1 MLLSNTLP
9 GSDRSVSLQ
18 GAPMV
23 GELQNA
29 LAFCGPMMGIGD
41 ISYDELPL
49 SEALGLRSDGQ
60 YKTIMVRGNSMEP
73 QIPHGSKVFYDPTCM
88 AQSGDIVVVSLN
100 DALLVKQFY
109 IENHGSPWLLSI
121 NPESSSNFRVRP
133 SDRFQILGVYVNHV
147 ACATSMERGDIDL
160 RIQSWYE
167 THEGQTLMDDE
178 VLMETIRKL
187 VEVRWNDNLLLLRR
201 KRDWSYVYRAA
212 ISTDRFRDNFTYGK
226 FLDILERLHI
236 DELPSI
242 DTLRRAAGNLS
253 GEFPN
258 WTCPSN
264 VTDPVEFRRLLAVAR
279 FVYERL

>member
-41 ISYDELPL
+41 TSYDELPL

-167 THEGQTLMDDE
+167 THEGQTEMDNE
-178 VLMETIRKL
+178 H
-187 VEVRWNDNLLLLRR
+187 LRR
-201 KRDWSYVYRAA
+201 TLRQVCEARWSDELMLVRKKRDWAFVYRAVV
-212 ISTDRFRDNFTYGK
+212 SHDRYRGTMTLTRFDA
-226 FLDILERLHI
+226 LL
-236 DELPSI
+236 DELHVGYKPSF
-242 DTLRRAAGNLS
+242 DSLRRGAEDLVGD
-253 GEFPN
+253 FPQ
-258 WTCPSN
+258 WTCPSSI
-264 VTDPVEFRRLLAVAR
+264 TSLREFHRIQDLAR
-279 FVYERL
+279 FVYSRL